1 MAPLQLRMGEV
12 EVLLGQGK
20 VRVAKLQE
28 ILGSTGDVI
37 DGNLGPAKGGY
48 DDGGES
54 RLIP

>member
-1 MAPLQLRMGEV
+1 VAPLQLRMGEV